1 MKTTRIAL
9 MFLRIFTLACIL
21 MVVIFVLLLLWR
33 FQEGVVSSSVAP
45 DNSKLQSELNRI
57 GIIYMKNKNN
67 PNVKETDE
75 EFKKVESLY
84 RKLQAAVK
92 SNKFDDD
99 YGELLMDSKIILS

>member
-1 MKTTRIAL
+1 MV
-9 MFLRIFTLACIL
+9 LRIFTLACIL

-67 PNVKETDE
+67 PKLKETDE
-75 EFKKVESLY
+75 HYKEVESMY
-84 RKLQAAVK
+84 RKLQEAVK
-92 SNKFDDD
+92 TNKFDDD
-99 YGELLMDSKIILS
+99 SVKLLMDSKIIQS